1 MELKEIKEKLEE
13 MVPDFARRVLPIYSL
28 LEWKWSLG
36 KTTPHIPSVG
46 EIENTLY
53 GLIEDLTPT
62 PSDEEY
68 RVTDTGGLE
77 VYYSKPIEALPG
89 HYGLRFVL
97 EEQESFD

>member
-13 MVPDFARRVLPIYSL
+13 MVPDFARGVLPIYSL

-53 GLIEDLTPT
+53 SLIDGLT
-62 PSDEEY
+62 EESVLY
-68 RVTDTGGLE
+68 GTGGLE
-77 VYYSKPIEALPG
+77 AYYSQPTEREPG
-89 HYGLRFVL
+89 EFGLRFVL
-97 EEQESFD
+97 KETRSFD